1 VPGEVIFKIGQLVQV
16 YRNDLDYT
24 FKTEH
29 KLLPKW
35 SIPCQISAKMLNS
48 YKLETLNGI
57 PLQGE
62 FSARWIRVFTP
73 RAGTQLAKDQEAY
86 ENGTR
91 RESVNEENEEESRRE
106 EQQEQEENSKENDER
121 DDEADD
127 KDIITEEGVE

>member
-1 VPGEVIFKIGQLVQV
+1 
-16 YRNDLDYT
+16 
-24 FKTEH
+24 
-29 KLLPKW
+29 
-35 SIPCQISAKMLNS
+35 MLNS

-62 FSARWIRVFTP
+62 FSARQIRAFTP
-73 RAGTQLAKDQEAY
+73 RTGTQLAKDQEAY

-106 EQQEQEENSKENDER
+106 EQQEQEENGEENDER

-127 KDIITEEGVE
+127 EDIRTEERAE